1 MNVATCVSMKSF
13 TVPKAAQ
20 SDSWAL
26 KADFS
31 EQVETSAEK
40 QSWHL
45 CTHSTAGNHIPK
57 TEQHFEQK
65 WPVWKD
71 KQGTGWPIYESFGKI
86 CPLNI

>member
-40 QSWHL
+40 QSWHP
-45 CTHSTAGNHIPK
+45 CTHSTVEITSQRLNSTLNKNGLFEK
-57 TEQHFEQK
+57 TNRERGDLFMCLLEKSVH
-65 WPVWKD
+65 
-71 KQGTGWPIYESFGKI
+71 
-86 CPLNI
+86 